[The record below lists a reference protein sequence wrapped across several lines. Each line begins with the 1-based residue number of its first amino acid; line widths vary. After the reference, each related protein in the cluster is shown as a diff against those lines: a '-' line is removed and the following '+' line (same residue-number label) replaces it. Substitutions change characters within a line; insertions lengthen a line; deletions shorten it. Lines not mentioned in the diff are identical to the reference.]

1 MTEIESAW
9 GKYPD
14 YEINLVPCGA
24 TARVWYGDVLLAES
38 DSCLRVEE
46 TKHVDRL
53 YFPEADVHWDLFAAN
68 DHHSICPFKGE
79 ADYWSLTANDVAE
92 ENLVWTYRQPF
103 DEVAG
108 IKGYV
113 AFYHERVRIELEERW
128 PGTDA
133 RAVTTQ
139 PLPGVGRRERPPP
152 ADRRRRGRTEPL
164 RRPRLSRRVAQRGR
178 GRPDAR
184 AGHRGRVEDGPASTR
199 DVGVH
204 DLLEG
209 GRVRHAARPERRGAA
224 PRPDV
229 LDRRGA
235 GGTRRRVAQHR
246 LAAARCRRGRRD
258 PRRGRDAVGRPAR
271 TKPSRSTCG

>member
-1 MTEIESAW
+1 M
-9 GKYPD
+9 GQVPR

-24 TARVWYGDVLLAES
+24 TAKVWYGDLLLAES

-53 YFPEADVHWDLFAAN
+53 YFPEADVRWDLFAPN

-79 ADYWSLTANDVAE
+79 ADYWTLTAADPAE

-133 RAVTTQ
+133 SASTNV
-139 PLPGVGRRERPPP
+139 PLPGLGRRERPPR
-152 ADRRRRGRTEPL
+152 AARRPRGCTEPL
-164 RRPRLSRRVAQRGR
+164 RGRRVPRRVAQRGR

-184 AGHRGRVEDGPASTR
+184 AGHRGRVEDGPASAR

-209 GRVRHAARPERRGAA
+209 GRVRRAARRERRGAA
-224 PRPDV
+224 TRPDV
-229 LDRRGA
+229 LDGRGA
-235 GGTRRRVAQHR
+235 GGTKTTRC
-246 LAAARCRRGRRD
+246 AAPACCCSM
-258 PRRGRDAVGRPAR
+258 PAR
-271 TKPSRSTCG
+271 PT